1 MKPLVDYSKD
11 YIQSENKLYD
21 YAKKKIIA
29 YVENEDD
36 VPFWW
41 DIFDRYAPNF
51 RFSINPSTR
60 VNSLERGK
68 ESVLKLKDKVGDYL
82 ILCIDSDYDYLLQG
96 ATETS
101 KLINDS
107 PYIFQTYSYAIE
119 NYKCYAESLKGI
131 CVKATCNDEELFDF
145 VNFFRRYSR
154 TVYELFLYSYH
165 FRKVSE
171 RKSFT
176 LAKFGSIIAISKRV
190 GIDEQGEPAIKALT
204 KAVVDK
210 ITHLKSVHPDIDTG
224 VISDE
229 LKKLG
234 VEEDNVYL
242 FIEGHV
248 IYDNVTL
255 RVLRPVIKRLRNK
268 KSQEFKDASASE
280 RKDQVKKINEYENEK
295 LQRDYETLLATNTD
309 YHSCFLMRKIQA
321 DVEKF
326 KERLKNNCVKRVKGP
341 DQ

>member
-1 MKPLVDYSKD
+1 MTSSKLSDNLDGELIKAINGLRPNKPGNIEV
-11 YIQSENKLYD
+11 
-21 YAKKKIIA
+21 

-41 DIFDRYAPNF
+41 DMFNRYAPNF

-60 VNSLERGK
+60 VKSLERGK
-68 ESVLKLKDKVGDYL
+68 ESVLKLKDQVGDYL

-96 ATETS
+96 ATATS

-119 NYKCYAESLKGI
+119 NYKCYAESLKRI
-131 CVKATCNDEELFDF
+131 CVKATCNDEDIFDF
-145 VNFFRRYSR
+145 VNFFRRYSE

-165 FRKVSE
+165 FRKVGDS
-171 RKSFT
+171 KNFT
-176 LAKFGSIIAISKRV
+176 LDEFNSAIKILKRV

-204 KAVVDK
+204 KAVADK
-210 ITHLKSVHPDIDTG
+210 ITHLKSVHPDIDTE
-224 VISDE
+224 VISDG
-229 LKKLG
+229 LKQLG

-242 FIEGHV
+242 FIRGHV

-255 RVLRPVIKRLRNK
+255 RILRPVIKHLQDK
-268 KSQEFKDASASE
+268 KFQEFKDASASE
-280 RKDQVKKINEYENEK
+280 EKDRQQKINEYRK
-295 LQRDYETLLATNTD
+295 LLRDYEKLLATNTD

-321 DVEKF
+321 DVAQFCQKHDNNT
-326 KERLKNNCVKRVKGP
+326 RLVSK
-341 DQ
+341 

>member
-60 VNSLERGK
+60 VKSLERGK
-68 ESVLKLKDKVGDYL
+68 ESVLKLKDQVGDSL

-96 ATETS
+96 ATATS

-107 PYIFQTYSYAIE
+107 PYIFQTYTYSIE
-119 NYKCYAESLKGI
+119 NYNCYAESLKGI
-131 CVKATCNDEELFDF
+131 CVKATCNDDELFDF
-145 VNFFRRYSR
+145 ISFFRRYSE
-154 TVYELFLYSYH
+154 TVYELFLYSYY
-165 FRKVSE
+165 FQKVGDQN
-171 RKSFT
+171 SFT
-176 LAKFGSIIAISKRV
+176 LSEFCNVIKILGKV
-190 GIDEQGEPAIKALT
+190 GIDEQGSPAIKALIE
-204 KAVVDK
+204 AVVDK
-210 ITHLKSVHPDIDTG
+210 ITHLKSLHPDIDTE

-229 LKKLG
+229 LKELG
-234 VEEDNVYL
+234 VEKDNVYL
-242 FIEGHV
+242 FIKGKV
-248 IYDNVTL
+248 IFYNVTL
-255 RVLRPVIKRLRNK
+255 IVLNPVIKHLETK
-268 KSQEFKDASASE
+268 KFQGFKDASVSE
-280 RKDQVKKINEYENEK
+280 RKDQVQKINEYKK
-295 LQRDYETLLATNTD
+295 LRRDYETLLATNTD
-309 YHSCFLMRKIQA
+309 YHSCFLMRKIQT

-326 KERLKNNCVKRVKGP
+326 KERLKNNGVKRVKGL
-341 DQ
+341 DK